1 MNSLP
6 QLLDAMHAH
15 GSSRFYWKA
24 LAPNDNSKNQIYFG
38 GDFSILNTIPAEAP
52 FPAESGSHRA
62 PIFKA
67 PLRLEWLDHD
77 GRAHEA
83 RGAQFILY
91 PQYPEVRL
99 SGFLRGARHAPSAEL
114 RSRAPGRVLVI
125 GIAPGGRVLAYA
137 AFADTPIAAQLHG
150 SPSTEAE
157 GVLRTLARTSNE
169 EQPARRH
176 RLLAELCRVHS
187 LGWIDAWRLGA
198 KGERTSC
205 NAPHC
210 IGVTL
215 ESELGVAANSSSEP
229 DFEGWEVKAYGV
241 SSLTRTHSGRLTL
254 LTPEPTGGVYRHD
267 GVEQFVQR
275 YGYPDKRGRPNRRNF
290 GGIHRVGSRTA
301 STGLRT
307 VLDGYDV
314 PSGKLI
320 NTDGAVRLIDDD
332 DVVAAEWSF
341 ASLLD
346 HWSRKHARAVFVPAL
361 TDKGPER
368 RRYRYGP
375 NVVLAVGT
383 DYLRF
388 LAGLADG
395 SVFLDPGVK
404 VVTTGNVVMTK
415 KRSQFRS
422 AFGSLSRLYQ
432 KFESVSSC
440 SVSPA

>member
-15 GSSRFYWKA
+15 GASRFYWKA

-52 FPAESGSHRA
+52 FPAESGSHRT

-67 PLRLEWLDHD
+67 PLRFEWLDHD

-83 RGAQFILY
+83 PGAQFILY

-99 SGFLRGARHAPSAEL
+99 SGFLRGTRHAPSAEL

-125 GIAPGGRVLAYA
+125 GIVPGGRVLAYA
-137 AFADTPIAAQLHG
+137 AFPDTPIAAELHG
-150 SPSTEAE
+150 SPSTEIE
-157 GVLRTLARTSNE
+157 GVLRTLARTASDE
-169 EQPARRH
+169 LRARTA
-176 RLLAELCRVHS
+176 RLLAALCRVHK
-187 LGWIDAWRLGA
+187 LGWIDAWRLGTA
-198 KGERTSC
+198 GERTVC

-215 ESELGVAANSSSEP
+215 ESELGIAANSNSEP

-241 SSLTRTHSGRLTL
+241 SSFNSIASGRLTL

-267 GVEQFVQR
+267 GVERFVER
-275 YGYPDKRGRPNRRNF
+275 YGYPDKLGRPDRRNF

-301 STGLRT
+301 LTGLRT
-307 VLDGYDV
+307 ILDGYDAD
-314 PSGKLI
+314 SGTLI
-320 NTDGAVRLIDDD
+320 RTDGALRLVDDH

-341 ASLLD
+341 ASLLE
-346 HWSRKHARAVFVPAL
+346 HWSRKHARATFVPAL
-361 TDKGPER
+361 TEKGPEI
-368 RRYRYGP
+368 RRYCYGP
-375 NVVLAVGT
+375 NVMLAVGT

-388 LAGLADG
+388 LAALADG
-395 SVFLDPGVK
+395 IVFLDPGVK
-404 VVTTGNVVMTK
+404 VETTGKVVKAK
-415 KRSQFRS
+415 KRNQFRA
-422 AFGSLSRLYQ
+422 AFSSLSGLYRT
-432 KFESVSSC
+432 FESVHVC
-440 SVSPA
+440 SQST

>member
-1 MNSLP
+1 MC
-6 QLLDAMHAH
+6 
-15 GSSRFYWKA
+15 
-24 LAPNDNSKNQIYFG
+24 
-38 GDFSILNTIPAEAP
+38 
-52 FPAESGSHRA
+52 
-62 PIFKA
+62 
-67 PLRLEWLDHD
+67 
-77 GRAHEA
+77 A
-83 RGAQFILY
+83 RIQ
-91 PQYPEVRL
+91 
-99 SGFLRGARHAPSAEL
+99 
-114 RSRAPGRVLVI
+114 
-125 GIAPGGRVLAYA
+125 
-137 AFADTPIAAQLHG
+137 
-150 SPSTEAE
+150 
-157 GVLRTLARTSNE
+157 
-169 EQPARRH
+169 
-176 RLLAELCRVHS
+176 
-187 LGWIDAWRLGA
+187 
-198 KGERTSC
+198 
-205 NAPHC
+205 
-210 IGVTL
+210 
-215 ESELGVAANSSSEP
+215 
-229 DFEGWEVKAYGV
+229 
-241 SSLTRTHSGRLTL
+241 RTH
-254 LTPEPTGGVYRHD
+254 
-267 GVEQFVQR
+267 
-275 YGYPDKRGRPNRRNF
+275 NF